1 MTATDPSWQAL
12 LSHSITTADALA
24 AALPVDR
31 DIVAR
36 VAARYP
42 MRINPYVLSRIQSP
56 DDPWWRQAIPDLR
69 ELDED
74 AAVTP
79 DPTREALQSPS
90 SRIVHRYPDRVVF
103 LVSDSCAL
111 YCRHC
116 MRKRM
121 VGKNHGG
128 TEKDIEAGIA
138 CIRDRTAVREVIL
151 SGGDPFLLSD
161 DRLGDILERI
171 RSIPHV
177 EVIRIHTRIPGV
189 LPGRV
194 TTALAAM
201 LGRFHPLYVNIQFN
215 HPDEL
220 TLEAE
225 NACKKLA
232 DAGIPLGSQTVLLK
246 GINDDPFIMMRLM
259 QTLLKNRIRPYY
271 LHHADP
277 VAGTGHFRTGLAKG
291 LRILRHLQGR
301 LSGLG
306 IPRYMIDLP
315 NGGGKVPVS
324 PDYISRKTKGALVVE
339 NYLGDCFDYPI
350 PSKNH

>member
-1 MTATDPSWQAL
+1 MRTERSWQTL
-12 LSHSITTADALA
+12 LAGSITTAGALA

-31 DIVAR
+31 DAVAR

-42 MRINPYVLSRIQSP
+42 MRVNPYVLSLIRSP

-69 ELDED
+69 ELDAD

-79 DPTREALQSPS
+79 DPTGEEAQSPS

-121 VGKNHGG
+121 VGKNHGVA
-128 TEKDIEAGIA
+128 EAEIDAGIA
-138 CIRDRTAVREVIL
+138 CIRDCHAVREVIL
-151 SGGDPFLLSD
+151 SGGDPLLLSD
-161 DRLGDILERI
+161 DRLSDILKRI

-177 EVIRIHTRIPGV
+177 DVIRIHTRIPGV
-189 LPGRV
+189 LPARV
-194 TTALAAM
+194 TAALSAM

-220 TLEAE
+220 TSEAE
-225 NACKKLA
+225 AACKNLA

-246 GINDDPFIMMRLM
+246 GINDDPPTMMRLM
-259 QTLLKNRIRPYY
+259 QRLLKNRIRPYY

-277 VAGTGHFRTGLAKG
+277 VAGTGHFRTGLAAG

-301 LSGLG
+301 LSGMG

-324 PDYISRKTKGALVVE
+324 PDYISRKTKKILVVE
-339 NYLGDCFDYPI
+339 NYLGECFDYPI
-350 PSKNH
+350 LLKNH